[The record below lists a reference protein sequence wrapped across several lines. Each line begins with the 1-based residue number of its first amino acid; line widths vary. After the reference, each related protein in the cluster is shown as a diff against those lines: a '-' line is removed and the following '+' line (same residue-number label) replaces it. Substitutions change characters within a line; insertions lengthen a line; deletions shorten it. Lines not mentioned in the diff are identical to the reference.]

1 MRCPTTGAW
10 NETWKPI
17 EAKDPS
23 GRKSPVKKSDASVT
37 VGEPDT
43 LCNAI
48 RISSVI
54 ARSRDRITSKATG
67 CTGTSFS
74 ELLITRYSHAGCQTC
89 QRLRILR
96 GAPHALSWKL
106 NNGGALDPS
115 IRCGIARFIDRRL
128 QGCCRVIEDDPTD
141 ATGD

>member
-10 NETWKPI
+10 KETWKPI
-17 EAKDPS
+17 DAKDPS
-23 GRKSPVKKSDASVT
+23 GRNSPVKKSDASVT

-67 CTGTSFS
+67 CTGTSLS
-74 ELLITRYSHAGCQTC
+74 ELLIIRYSHAGCQTC
-89 QRLRILR
+89 LRLRILR
-96 GAPHALSWKL
+96 GAPQRFVLETQSWR
-106 NNGGALDPS
+106 DP
-115 IRCGIARFIDRRL
+115 RPGH
-128 QGCCRVIEDDPTD
+128 QGPDSAFCISASPRVLE
-141 ATGD
+141 GY